1 MILQFIRRDP
11 AWRFTPAFAVTAALA
26 ALFYSST
33 GHPGSLIGVIFPS
46 YVLAVM
52 MVVPHRRATFFE
64 AALPVAGRDLF
75 LARFL
80 SLMALVWLPGAA
92 ASATLL
98 LTGNLAKTVSAI
110 ALTAVVLTLA
120 MIVNLS
126 VRVREFA
133 APTWL
138 TLCCPACAVGVAVV
152 GLISGH
158 ALLVAV
164 VCGVAAIGVGAV
176 TWKSVPEA
184 FQCAPME
191 LSTARKK
198 TGNAAPSIPWWPI
211 IRSLFPWQAAMI
223 IPLSFFFA
231 STGQWLFGP
240 MYLMMAY
247 SQTRVTTR
255 WTLGLPISR
264 RAMLAAATVPILL
277 VLAFGTELGMVAG
290 FARQAADLVRQGDP
304 DRVVVNRAFWRRAP
318 DGRTPVIQA
327 PWGETF
333 QPAPVLILGLAFY
346 NPYAVGQSNSRRFE
360 EWQFARAT
368 TEIYGRPYT
377 AREVARARRGSLK
390 PITLS
395 PRMEILSLALV
406 LAIGLFWAWL
416 VEAMLWR
423 QLGRLSGRLR
433 HAVTVSAA
441 LIPCAG
447 VLGMEMLDKG
457 PGSLHLSALE
467 GGLLL
472 VSRHLPE
479 NLVLVA
485 VAAMIPL
492 AVLGWMVDRQHAAAE
507 LCLPEQLR
515 SGSWPR

>member
-11 AWRFTPAFAVTAALA
+11 AWRFTPAFAVTAAGA
-26 ALFYSST
+26 AFFYSSW
-33 GHPGSLIGVIFPS
+33 HPSSLAGVMFGSYIV
-46 YVLAVM
+46 AVM
-52 MVVPHRRATFFE
+52 QVMPHRRATFFE

-92 ASATLL
+92 ASATLV

-110 ALTAVVLTLA
+110 ALLAVVLTLA
-120 MIVNLS
+120 TIVNLS
-126 VRVREFA
+126 VRIREFA
-133 APTWL
+133 APRWL
-138 TLCCPACAVGVAVV
+138 TLGCPACALGAAAV
-152 GLISGH
+152 GLTSGH

-164 VCGVAAIGVGAV
+164 VCGVAAIGVGAAA
-176 TWKSVPEA
+176 WRSVPEA

-191 LSTARKK
+191 VSRARKK
-198 TGNAAPSIPWWPI
+198 TGNAEPSIPWWPI
-211 IRSLFPWQAAMI
+211 IRSLLPWRAAMI
-223 IPLSFFFA
+223 IPLSFFFVA
-231 STGQWLFGP
+231 TGQWFFGP

-255 WTLGLPISR
+255 WTLGLPVSR
-264 RAMLAAATVPILL
+264 RAMLAAATVPMLL
-277 VLAFGTELGMVAG
+277 VLACGTELGMVVG
-290 FARQAADLVRQGDP
+290 FAREATDLVRQGDD

-318 DGRTPVIQA
+318 GGRTPVIQA

-333 QPAPVLILGLAFY
+333 QPSAAGILGVAFY
-346 NPYAVGQSNSRRFE
+346 NPYGVGEKNSRRFE

-368 TEIYGRPYT
+368 TYIFGRPYT
-377 AREVARARRGSLK
+377 AREVARAKRGALK

-395 PRMEILSLALV
+395 SRMEILSLGLV

-416 VEAMLWR
+416 VEATMWH
-423 QLGRLSGRLR
+423 QLRRLSRRVR
-433 HAVTVSAA
+433 HAVTASAV

-447 VLGMEMLDKG
+447 VLGLEILDKG

-467 GGLLL
+467 GGVLF

-479 NLVLVA
+479 NLMLVA
-485 VAAMIPL
+485 LAAMIPL
-492 AVLGWMVDRQHAAAE
+492 AMLGWMVDRQHAAAE
-507 LCLPEQLR
+507 LCLPEHLR
-515 SGSWPR
+515 SNSWPR